1 MSMRISWE
9 DENKDEKKKKNTDE
23 NIGKSF
29 KYKTE
34 IYW

>member
-1 MSMRISWE
+1 MRMRIRWE
-9 DENKDEKKKKNTDE
+9 DENKDEKKIKNNDE
-23 NIGKSF
+23 DIGMSF

>member
-9 DENKDEKKKKNTDE
+9 DENKDEKKNTDE
-23 NIGKSF
+23 DIGKSF